1 MELIC
6 AIDLLGARVV
16 RLHKGDYAQVTVY
29 ADDPVAQA
37 RSFVEAGA
45 SRIHV
50 VDLDGARDGRPG
62 HLEVMRRLVA
72 ATEVPVQVGGGIR
85 DVEAARAWLEAG
97 ADRIVLG
104 TFAVREPE
112 QTRALCE
119 AHPGRVL
126 VAIDARGDEVAIEGW
141 REGGGRR
148 VLELAKDADGWGA
161 VGLLYTDIA
170 RDGTG
175 DGPAVERTAALQA
188 EVGCTVIASGGI
200 GALAHVVALREAGIR
215 EAVCGRALYEGAF
228 DVTDGIR
235 AARGDR

>member
-6 AIDLLGARVV
+6 AVDLLGGRVV
-16 RLHKGDYAQVTVY
+16 RLHKGDYEQVTVY

-37 RSFVEAGA
+37 RAFVDAGA
-45 SRIHV
+45 SRVHV

-62 HLEVMRRLVA
+62 HLEVMKRIVA
-72 ATEVPVQVGGGIR
+72 ATSAPVQVGGGIR
-85 DVEAARAWLEAG
+85 DADAARAWLDAG

-112 QTRALCE
+112 QTRALCD

-126 VAIDARGDEVAIEGW
+126 VAIDARGEEVAIEGW

-148 VLELAKDADGWGA
+148 VLDLAREADAWGA
-161 VGLLYTDIA
+161 VGLLYTDID

-175 DGPAVERTAALQA
+175 EGPAVARTAALQA
-188 EVGCTVIASGGI
+188 EVSCTVIASGGI
-200 GALAHVVALREAGIR
+200 GSVDDLVALREAGIR

-228 DVTDGIR
+228 DVADGVR
-235 AARGDR
+235 AARGEG